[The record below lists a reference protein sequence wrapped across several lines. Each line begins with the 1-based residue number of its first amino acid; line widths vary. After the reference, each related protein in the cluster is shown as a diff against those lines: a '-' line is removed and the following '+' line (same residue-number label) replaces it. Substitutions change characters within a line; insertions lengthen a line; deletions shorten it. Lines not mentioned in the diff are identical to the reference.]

1 MNVLVTGAAGFIGFH
16 LTLYLKSR
24 KDKVLGLDNFNSY
37 YDLNLKLSRERILK
51 DNDVEVIHADIRD
64 KELIKKLIRKNNF
77 SHVIHLAAQAGVRN
91 SILNPDDYIAS
102 NLEGFISLLE
112 ACKEN
117 PKIKIIY
124 ASSSSVY
131 GKNTKIPFSTTDRTD
146 TPTNLYGATKKANE
160 LIAHSYHHLFNIP
173 MIGLRYFTAYGPW
186 GRPDMA
192 YYKFTDSIINEIPI
206 DVYGYGKMK
215 RDFTYIDDIV
225 EGTIAA
231 LDSDIEFDIFNLGNS
246 HPIKILDFIA
256 LLENLLQKK
265 AKINLLPMQKGEVIE
280 TFADIIKSRELLK
293 FNPKTSLEDGLNKF
307 IKWYKEYNCS
317 HALEKEKATLANAL
331 KKCLNKVN

>member
-1 MNVLVTGAAGFIGFH
+1 MNILITGAAGFIGFH
-16 LTLYLKSR
+16 LTLYLNSR

-37 YDLNLKLSRERILK
+37 YDLNLKLSREKILK
-51 DNDVEVIHADIRD
+51 ENDIEIVHGDIRD
-64 KELIKKLIRKNNF
+64 KLLLKKLLKKNNI

-91 SILNPDDYIAS
+91 SLLNPDDYVAS

-112 ACKEN
+112 ACKQN

-192 YYKFTDSIINEIPI
+192 YYKFTESIISETPI
-206 DVYGYGKMK
+206 DVYGFGKMK

-225 EGTIAA
+225 AGTVAA

-246 HPIKILDFIA
+246 HPIKILDFIS
-256 LLENLLQKK
+256 LLEKLLQKK
-265 AKINLLPMQKGEVIE
+265 ANINLLPMQKGEVIE
-280 TFADIIKSRELLK
+280 TFADISKSKDLLK
-293 FNPKTSLEDGLNKF
+293 FNPKTSLEEGLNKF
-307 IKWYKEYNCS
+307 ISWYKEYHSFNT
-317 HALEKEKATLANAL
+317 LEENENSTLVL
-331 KKCLNKVN
+331 Q